1 MDVEAVLLE
10 LLPQIP
16 ENTFTK
22 WLDKRVRLIWL
33 ESDDDRLGMTRF
45 EVGPAELVR
54 RNRLKLDPG
63 LITIGLHPRLKDEPE
78 LLRHTLAHELVHAS
92 GTFDHSKEL
101 HDATEAIAPGVSIS
115 QSPLLQEKRDELLAS
130 VEIKNWYCK
139 SCGYRWSRST
149 MRKPS
154 RCFKCAALL

>member
-33 ESDDDRLGMTRF
+33 DADDDRLGMTRF